1 MRDSPLV
8 VVVVDD
14 GGRRSGAERLHH
26 PLLRVRPERVQI
38 DAVLGVWREH
48 VVAVGDGLPLPSAR
62 PPVASGGTPE
72 VVHVPSPVALR
83 ARRDPDEVLGEGAV
97 ELRAR
102 RQRSRDAAL
111 RAKYLRIVMLYLLAG
126 EGPAPRFPMI
136 RRAGARLLL
145 VETVA
150 GLAGVTYGLDAAPLR
165 RIVAEYGLDAWLLRR
180 TARSRG
186 YRRARCLLLL
196 SRLPVGA
203 AAADCAARYAASRN
217 RYVRFQSLMVR
228 LEADPSTAL
237 RLMAEY
243 PEPFSACEVGE
254 IMAVL
259 RRGMLPIAYE
269 PLIGSPSRNLRIVGL
284 NIVRQFGI
292 EEAERLLLRIVSGD
306 EDPELVREALYTLCA
321 LRRPLTRRAVSGRLS
336 AMPPAER
343 KALLR
348 YVVAEGYSPG
358 PLRRLLDERE
368 RPYYESLVQT
378 YKRSLA

>member
-1 MRDSPLV
+1 MT
-8 VVVVDD
+8 
-14 GGRRSGAERLHH
+14 ET
-26 PLLRVRPERVQI
+26 LLMLYTMF
-38 DAVLGVWREH
+38 A
-48 VVAVGDGLPLPSAR
+48 AA
-62 PPVASGGTPE
+62 GTF
-72 VVHVPSPVALR
+72 AL
-83 ARRDPDEVLGEGAV
+83 LSLLGAV

-150 GLAGVTYGLDAAPLR
+150 GLAGVTYGLDA
-165 RIVAEYGLDAWLLRR
+165 WLLRR

-228 LEADPSTAL
+228 LAADPSTAL

>member
-1 MRDSPLV
+1 MTERLLIAYTVLAALATAALLAGLCASELR
-8 VVVVDD
+8 
-14 GGRRSGAERLHH
+14 GRRRSGR
-26 PLLRVRPERVQI
+26 
-38 DAVLGVWREH
+38 DAVLG
-48 VVAVGDGLPLPSAR
+48 
-62 PPVASGGTPE
+62 
-72 VVHVPSPVALR
+72 
-83 ARRDPDEVLGEGAV
+83 
-97 ELRAR
+97 
-102 RQRSRDAAL
+102 SR
-111 RAKYLRIVMLYLLAG
+111 YLRILMLYLLSG
-126 EGPAPRFPMI
+126 EGSVPRFPMI
-136 RRAGARLLL
+136 RRAGARRLLA
-145 VETVA
+145 ETVA
-150 GLAGVTYGLDAAPLR
+150 GLTGVTYGLDTEPLR
-165 RIVAEYGLDAWLLRR
+165 RIVSEYGLDRWLLDRARR
-180 TARSRG
+180 TSG
-186 YRRARCLLLL
+186 SRRARCLLLL
-196 SRLPVGA
+196 ARLPLDEAV
-203 AAADCAARYAASRN
+203 AARAVRYARSRN
-217 RYVRFQSLMVR
+217 RRVRFQALMVQ
-228 LEADPSTAL
+228 LSADPSTAL

>member
-1 MRDSPLV
+1 MTETLLMLYTMFAAAGTFALLSLL
-8 VVVVDD
+8 
-14 GGRRSGAERLHH
+14 GA
-26 PLLRVRPERVQI
+26 
-38 DAVLGVWREH
+38 A
-48 VVAVGDGLPLPSAR
+48 
-62 PPVASGGTPE
+62 
-72 VVHVPSPVALR
+72 
-83 ARRDPDEVLGEGAV
+83 

-102 RQRSRDAAL
+102 RRRSRDAAL

-228 LEADPSTAL
+228 LAADPSTAL

-243 PEPFSACEVGE
+243 PAPFSACEVGE
-254 IMAVL
+254 ILILL
-259 RRGMLPIAYE
+259 RRGRLPIAYE
-269 PLIGSPSRNLRIVGL
+269 PLVESPCRNLRVVGL

-292 EEAERLLLRIVSGD
+292 EEAERQLLRIVAGD
-306 EDPELVREALYTLCA
+306 EVPEVGREALYTLCT
-321 LRRPLTRRAVSGRLS
+321 LRRPLTRRRVSRRLAVMS
-336 AMPPAER
+336 PAER
-343 KALLR
+343 KALMR
-348 YVVAEGYSPG
+348 YMAAEGYSPG
-358 PLRRLLDERE
+358 LLRRLFDARE
-368 RPYYESLVQT
+368 RTYCESLVQS

>member
-1 MRDSPLV
+1 MTETLLMLYTMFAAAGTFALLSLL
-8 VVVVDD
+8 
-14 GGRRSGAERLHH
+14 GA
-26 PLLRVRPERVQI
+26 
-38 DAVLGVWREH
+38 A
-48 VVAVGDGLPLPSAR
+48 
-62 PPVASGGTPE
+62 
-72 VVHVPSPVALR
+72 
-83 ARRDPDEVLGEGAV
+83 

-102 RQRSRDAAL
+102 RRRSRDAAL

-228 LEADPSTAL
+228 LAADPSTAL
-237 RLMAEY
+237 RLMVEY
-243 PEPFSACEVGE
+243 PEPFSACEVSE
-254 IMAVL
+254 IMAML
-259 RRGMLPIAYE
+259 RRGLLPIAYE
-269 PLIGSPSRNLRIVGL
+269 PLVGSPNRNLRMVGL
-284 NIVRQFGI
+284 GIVRQFGI
-292 EEAERLLLRIVSGD
+292 EEAERLLLAMVAREKV
-306 EDPELVREALYTLCA
+306 PELGREALYTLCSMRCS
-321 LRRPLTRRAVSGRLS
+321 LRRREVAGRIAS
-336 AMPPAER
+336 MSRAER
-343 KALLR
+343 KALMR
-348 YVVAEGYSPG
+348 YMAREGYAPAV
-358 PLRRLLDERE
+358 LRRLFGDRE
-368 RPYYESLVQT
+368 RPYYESLIHS
-378 YKRSLA
+378 YKRSLVC

>member
-1 MRDSPLV
+1 MT
-8 VVVVDD
+8 
-14 GGRRSGAERLHH
+14 ERL
-26 PLLRVRPERVQI
+26 LIVYTALAALAT
-38 DAVLGVWREH
+38 AVLLAALC
-48 VVAVGDGLPLPSAR
+48 VA
-62 PPVASGGTPE
+62 
-72 VVHVPSPVALR
+72 
-83 ARRDPDEVLGEGAV
+83 

-102 RQRSRDAAL
+102 RRSGRDTVL
-111 RAKYLRIVMLYLLAG
+111 RSKYLRILMLYLLSG
-126 EGPAPRFPMI
+126 EGPVPRFPLI
-136 RRAGARLLL
+136 RRAGARRLLA
-145 VETVA
+145 ETVA
-150 GLAGVTYGLDAAPLR
+150 GLTGVTCGLDAAPLR
-165 RIVAEYGLDAWLLRR
+165 RVVAEYGLDRWLLGRIRRTFGCRRARSLMLLARLPLDGAVAAR
-180 TARSRG
+180 TAR
-186 YRRARCLLLL
+186 YAR
-196 SRLPVGA
+196 
-203 AAADCAARYAASRN
+203 SRN
-217 RYVRFQSLMVR
+217 RRVRFQALMVQ
-228 LEADPSTAL
+228 LSADPSMAL

-243 PEPFSACEVGE
+243 PDPFSACEVGE

-306 EDPELVREALYTLCA
+306 ENPELVREALYTLCA

-336 AMPPAER
+336 AMSPAER

-368 RPYYESLVQT
+368 RPYCESLVQT